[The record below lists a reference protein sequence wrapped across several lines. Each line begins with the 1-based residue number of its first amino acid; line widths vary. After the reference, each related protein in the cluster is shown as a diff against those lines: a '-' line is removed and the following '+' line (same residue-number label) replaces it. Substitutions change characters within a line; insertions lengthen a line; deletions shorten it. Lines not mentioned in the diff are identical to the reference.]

1 MNMTDE
7 LATRISKGDVA
18 VLHTSD
24 LGLFWHDLCRYKV
37 WAGFRVGQKV
47 PPCVWDECDYTLATE
62 WWFWCQPATSP
73 FNTNHIYRCEELC
86 VRVCNNYLKI
96 YKKNLIGE
104 LGGINTIV
112 SQHAIRLRF
121 NFTGFTKTTHQMPTC
136 HHHNERLMS

>member
-1 MNMTDE
+1 MSVTTHWRLNDDF
-7 LATRISKGDVA
+7 DVNQRRRR
-18 VLHTSD
+18 LT
-24 LGLFWHDLCRYKV
+24 
-37 WAGFRVGQKV
+37 Q
-47 PPCVWDECDYTLATE
+47 T
-62 WWFWCQPATSP
+62 
-73 FNTNHIYRCEELC
+73 IYIGVRNC